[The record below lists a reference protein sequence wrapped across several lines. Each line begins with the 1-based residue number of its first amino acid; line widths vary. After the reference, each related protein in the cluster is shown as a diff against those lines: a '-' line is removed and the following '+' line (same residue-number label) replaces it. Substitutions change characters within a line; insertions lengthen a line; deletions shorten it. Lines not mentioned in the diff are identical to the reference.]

1 MSSHNQNIPIDE
13 NSITHSKSRIACSF
27 TFCSLF
33 TFSSTVSAQTWDQ
46 LGPDFV
52 GPSHVDFA
60 KAVSISANG
69 NTVAFGLPKG
79 GTSMGSRVQIFN
91 FNGSSWTQKGNTILS
106 SLGGKVNR

>member
-1 MSSHNQNIPIDE
+1 MRTQLHIQNHVLLALLPF
-13 NSITHSKSRIACSF
+13 A
-27 TFCSLF
+27 LF
-33 TFSSTVSAQTWDQ
+33 LLFSSTVSAQTWDQ

-69 NTVAFGLPKG
+69 TTVAFGLPKG

-91 FNGSSWTQKGNTILS
+91 LNGSSWTQRAIPS
-106 SLGGKVNR
+106 SLPWGEVSR